1 MTMDMEKEYN
11 MNFRCFFGS
20 EIPSNNYSNYYQA
33 LAVKDIP
40 RWIESYQ
47 FTHPSCTSISCKV
60 WFEWQDRTREQDEK
74 EGESDYD
81 PA

>member
-1 MTMDMEKEYN
+1 MNMDMEKEYN

-20 EIPSNNYSNYYQA
+20 EIPATNYSNHYQA

-40 RWIESYQ
+40 RWIEAYQ

-60 WFEWQDRTREQDEK
+60 WLVNSDQWQEPEERKENDE
-74 EGESDYD
+74 
-81 PA
+81 